1 MNLCVIPARGRSKR
15 IHKKNIKQFCGKPL
29 IVWSIEKAI
38 ESGCFDKIIVSTD
51 DIEIANIAKNYGAEV
66 PFIRPKEL
74 SDDYTSTNEVIS
86 HAIKFQIKNS
96 KRPSIVCCIYPTA
109 PFVQTKDIK
118 HGLEILKI
126 NEVDYVFSVTTFA
139 YPIQRSFR
147 MTKNQKIEMFWPE
160 YLYSRSQ
167 DLEEAWHDAGQF
179 YWGITDSWLENK
191 PIIGNNTKVI
201 HLPRYRVQDI
211 DTYED
216 WERAEWM
223 FKVINKQKI

>member
-1 MNLCVIPARGRSKR
+1 MNLCVIPARGGSKR
-15 IHKKNIKQFCGKPL
+15 IHRKNIKQFCGKPL

-109 PFVQTKDIK
+109 PFVQTKDLK
-118 HGLEILKI
+118 HGLEILKT
-126 NEVDYVFSVTTFA
+126 NGVDYVFSVTTFA

-147 MTKNQKIEMFWPE
+147 MTKDQKIEMFWPE
-160 YLYSRSQ
+160 FLYSRSQ

-191 PIIGNNTKVI
+191 PIISKNAKPI